1 MTVQTN
7 KSPIVNPEPMPTP
20 IPSEETTAPAP
31 AAPTPPAPVAAPTSP
46 VGAVGAPTAPS
57 NAVLGQNDLS
67 YIAYEVRQQQL
78 TDVEGARVRAWA
90 YFAGAYLTGPVF
102 PLYIATRTKCWSPF
116 WISTALGV
124 LSLPFAFL
132 DATVLSS
139 IPAAGLGTY
148 LMAEK
153 SKEKR
158 RKLNI
163 ITPEQADV
171 MKFTNF

>member
-1 MTVQTN
+1 MTKQTD
-7 KSPIVNPEPMPTP
+7 KSPIINPEPMPTP

-31 AAPTPPAPVAAPTSP
+31 AAPTPPAPASASLPS
-46 VGAVGAPTAPS
+46 TAE
-57 NAVLGQNDLS
+57 
-67 YIAYEVRQQQL
+67 YMAYEARQQQM
-78 TDVEGARVRAWA
+78 TDVEAARVRGWA

-102 PLYIATRTKCWSPF
+102 PLIIATRTKCWGPF
-116 WISTALGV
+116 WASTALGV

-148 LMAEK
+148 LMSEK

-171 MKFTNF
+171 LKFTSF

>member
-1 MTVQTN
+1 MTD
-7 KSPIVNPEPMPTP
+7 S
-20 IPSEETTAPAP
+20 TAPAP
-31 AAPTPPAPVAAPTSP
+31 AAPTPPAPVAAPTTP
-46 VGAVGAPTAPS
+46 ATATLPS
-57 NAVLGQNDLS
+57 TAE
-67 YIAYEVRQQQL
+67 YMAYEARQQQMN
-78 TDVEGARVRAWA
+78 DVEASRVRAWA

-102 PLYIATRTKCWSPF
+102 PLVIATRTKVWAPF
-116 WISTALGV
+116 WAGLGLGI

-132 DATVLSS
+132 DATIISS
-139 IPAAGLGTY
+139 LPAAGLGTY

-171 MKFTNF
+171 LKFTTFN

>member
-1 MTVQTN
+1 MTKQTD
-7 KSPIVNPEPMPTP
+7 KSPIVNSEPMSTP

-31 AAPTPPAPVAAPTSP
+31 AAPTPPAAVAAPTTPASASLP
-46 VGAVGAPTAPS
+46 STAE
-57 NAVLGQNDLS
+57 
-67 YIAYEVRQQQL
+67 YMAYEARQQQM
-78 TDVEGARVRAWA
+78 TDVEAARVRGWA

-102 PLYIATRTKCWSPF
+102 PLIIATRTKCWGPF
-116 WISTALGV
+116 WFSTALGV

-171 MKFTNF
+171 LKFTSFHCN